1 MQLNKSIVL
10 VGMMGS
16 GKSTIGYL
24 LSKKLALK
32 FIDIDREI
40 EKETNEKIVNIFKFQ
55 GEEYFR
61 KIEEKITLK
70 ILKSQKSVIALGGGG
85 FLNANIRKEALSKCI
100 TIWLNWNNST
110 ILNRITKSKKRPI
123 AYVASNSEI
132 TQMISNRSKI
142 YSLSQFKIN
151 CEKITKNMIVKKIS
165 KIYEKL

>member
-40 EKETNEKIVNIFKFQ
+40 EKETNERITNIFKFK
-55 GEEYFR
+55 GEENFR

-70 ILKSQKSVIALGGGG
+70 ILKSQYSVIALGGGG
-85 FLNANIRKEALSKCI
+85 FLNTNIRKEALSKCI

-110 ILNRITKSKKRPI
+110 IIKRITKSKKRPV
-123 AYVASNSEI
+123 AYDASNSEI
-132 TQMISNRSKI
+132 IKMISDRSKV
-142 YSLSQFKIN
+142 YSLSKFKIN
-151 CEKITKNMIVKKIS
+151 CEKTTKNMIVKKIS
-165 KIYEKL
+165 KIYERL